1 MMRVAGFP
9 RPGPG
14 DRVLDEQVAGLAAGM
29 AAAEAVFGEDAVLQ
43 LVRLMGSK
51 AAQRHRAGW
60 NEATSVARN
69 GANRDRTG
77 DLLLAKR
84 HDGSATW
91 LDFSAC
97 AGIVARAPRRGF
109 GGIRRDMAG
118 FGQRNRA
125 CCPSVIS
132 SRWR

>member
-69 GANRDRTG
+69 GPHRTPFQPFYAPAG
-77 DLLLAKR
+77 VAGR
-84 HDGSATW
+84 GSR
-91 LDFSAC
+91 SAQR
-97 AGIVARAPRRGF
+97 ARSRRT
-109 GGIRRDMAG
+109 
-118 FGQRNRA
+118 RA
-125 CCPSVIS
+125 
-132 SRWR
+132 